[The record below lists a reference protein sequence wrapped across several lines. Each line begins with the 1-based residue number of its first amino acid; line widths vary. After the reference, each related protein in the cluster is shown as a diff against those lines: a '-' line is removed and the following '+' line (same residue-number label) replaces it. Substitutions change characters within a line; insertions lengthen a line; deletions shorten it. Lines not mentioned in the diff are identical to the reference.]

1 MTYFP
6 WVHCV
11 DMPSPAQPPPALSM
25 GFEGHE
31 IRRGGEGGAP
41 PPPLV
46 RGGGSEQRN
55 QRTKILSLSTD
66 VAERCCAGVQEQ
78 EPNKEE

>member
-11 DMPSPAQPPPALSM
+11 DIPAQPPPALSM

-31 IRRGGEGGAP
+31 IRRLARVGR
-41 PPPLV
+41 PPPLA

-66 VAERCCAGVQEQ
+66 VGLEVVGWAGVQ

>member
-1 MTYFP
+1 MP
-6 WVHCV
+6 PQPSHPLPSQWALK
-11 DMPSPAQPPPALSM
+11 DM
-25 GFEGHE
+25 
-31 IRRGGEGGAP
+31 RYGGWLGWT
-41 PPPLV
+41 PPPLA

-66 VAERCCAGVQEQ
+66 VGLEVVGWAGVQ